1 MNAASLT
8 PRQVSLIHVKRSSV
22 HSASNHLMRPA
33 VALARY
39 PSAPRASH
47 RGRWVWASPLACRLA
62 TTSGRIEF
70 TSHCG
75 LVVHL
80 LLLPTPPRG
89 DAVAIGYG
97 LGNVCP
103 RWTCTTL
110 ISHALRRTSLR
121 HRRGAR
127 SALPCQSFNAS
138 VVMPYYS
145 EITSPLPLLRR
156 TSTLSSTSL
165 IKQHPT
171 PVAERQR
178 RPGYHVKS
186 LRFPCPCLPLS
197 LSPCLHF
204 PIPRYTRLTPRHPTT
219 SNQNCNF
226 CPIL

>member
-110 ISHALRRTSLR
+110 ISHALRRTSPR
-121 HRRGAR
+121 RRRGAPTA
-127 SALPCQSFNAS
+127 SALH
-138 VVMPYYS
+138 
-145 EITSPLPLLRR
+145 LPTRPTRR
-156 TSTLSSTSL
+156 TAPTEACPSRPPQSRSDLSNL
-165 IKQHPT
+165 RCPENGARIGRAKARPT
-171 PVAERQR
+171 PSSSINA
-178 RPGYHVKS
+178 
-186 LRFPCPCLPLS
+186 
-197 LSPCLHF
+197 
-204 PIPRYTRLTPRHPTT
+204 
-219 SNQNCNF
+219 
-226 CPIL
+226 